1 MHSNRCRSRMSAT
14 RPRPA
19 GSLRGWSAAPAS
31 TKPRPATV
39 ALIVTELATNIL
51 KHAKRG
57 EILMR
62 LLDRGD
68 TLGVEF
74 LSLDQGPGI
83 ANLTQC
89 FRDGYSTAGSPGT
102 GLGAIARLADE
113 FDMHTIPGKG
123 TAVLARLWPKNAKRG
138 NLSRYRVRHRLY
150 SEVRRR
156 SVWRRL
162 EI

>member
-1 MHSNRCRSRMSAT
+1 MAQYLSTNGGQQSLPIEDVSHSAEARRIAT
-14 RPRPA
+14 RLVGRA
-19 GSLRGWSAAPAS
+19 GFNESETG
-31 TKPRPATV
+31 TV
-39 ALIVTELATNIL
+39 ALIGTELATNIL

-68 TLGVEF
+68 IIGVEF

-102 GLGAIARLADE
+102 GLGVIGGVA
-113 FDMHTIPGKG
+113 
-123 TAVLARLWPKNAKRG
+123 
-138 NLSRYRVRHRLY
+138 
-150 SEVRRR
+150 
-156 SVWRRL
+156 
-162 EI
+162 